1 MCKIIDLASMM
12 IKESKIRW
20 QLTIDATSNERF
32 GIMKNPA
39 NDEIMIFIT
48 TNSFDR
54 IPLMREKAL
63 LELKKQI
70 LKNEIEYA

>member
-1 MCKIIDLASMM
+1 MCKIIDITSRL
-12 IKESKIRW
+12 IKESEIHY
-20 QLTIDATSNERF
+20 QITIDAASNERF

-39 NDEIMIFIT
+39 NEEIMIFIT

-54 IPLMREKAL
+54 ISLMREKAL
-63 LELKKQI
+63 LELKQQI

>member
-1 MCKIIDLASMM
+1 MCKIIDITSRL
-12 IKESKIRW
+12 IKESEIHY
-20 QLTIDATSNERF
+20 QITIDTASNERF

-39 NDEIMIFIT
+39 NEEIMIFIT

-63 LELKKQI
+63 LELKQQI

>member
-12 IKESKIRW
+12 IKESKIYW

-63 LELKKQI
+63 LELKQQI
-70 LKNEIEYA
+70 LKMK